1 MNQIKRVHSS
11 FFIILLA
18 LSCSMNDELTV
29 ERSTEHITHKNVAE
43 IVDITPKEDR
53 HSDRLEVSWNTPFL
67 TPVGV
72 DISKV
77 IRAYFMV
84 GEYETMLKFVIHP
97 ECYSKQEIKNKL
109 RKSAWGYEIK
119 STNLQWNADSSFIL
133 TVKTSKQQT
142 VGSEQ
147 YFGRIINDT
156 AKLILF
162 PEKEDLFPYYG
173 DENLNDPCE
182 LKTAIDNILFEFD
195 RASILKSS
203 FSALNKITEF
213 LKSNRSYNAHFVG
226 HTSIEGDFSR
236 NLELS
241 KQRAEAI
248 CDYLINAG
256 ISESRLS
263 YEGKGSTDPIYPND
277 TENARSHNRRVE
289 MKLTR
294 MEK

>member
-1 MNQIKRVHSS
+1 MKGLKKLNGC
-11 FFIILLA
+11 FCIILLA
-18 LSCSMNDELTV
+18 VSCSTRDESTV
-29 ERSTEHITHKNVAE
+29 EKSVEHITQNNFSE
-43 IVDITPKEDR
+43 IEDITPKEDS
-53 HSDRLEVSWNTPFL
+53 HTDRFEVSWNTPFL

-84 GEYETMLKFVIHP
+84 GEYETMLKFVNYP
-97 ECYSKQEIKNKL
+97 ECYSKEEIKNKL
-109 RKSAWGYEIK
+109 RKSTWGYEIK

-133 TVKTSKQQT
+133 TVRTSKQHT

-162 PEKEDLFPYYG
+162 PEKENLFPYYG

-182 LKTAIDNILFEFD
+182 LKTAVDNILFEFD

-213 LKSNRSYNAHFVG
+213 LISNRSYNAHFVG
-226 HTSIEGDFSR
+226 HTSIEGNFSR
-236 NLELS
+236 NLKLS
-241 KQRAEAI
+241 RQRAEAI
-248 CDYLINAG
+248 CDYLISAG

-277 TENARSHNRRVE
+277 TENTRSRNRRVE
-289 MKLTR
+289 IKLTR
-294 MEK
+294 TEK